1 MDEELL
7 AKIIVIVFVVVLLIT
22 DWKDIWSIRRVKK

>member
-7 AKIIVIVFVVVLLIT
+7 AKIIVIVFVVVLFIT
-22 DWKDIWSIRRVKK
+22 DWKDKSGVK

>member
-1 MDEELL
+1 MSEEFL

-22 DWKDIWSIRRVKK
+22 DWKDIWLRGDD